1 VCAGNIKTMNLCGDS
16 LSDAL
21 QILAAEVC
29 LRIGQDMLPK
39 CSPITITPLPEIAE
53 DALCTWLCADVHF
66 FTLFKASDV
75 DSTLVFSHTNE
86 ILYHASALAQLA
98 PTCPKDV
105 AFLCQFTFDTLP
117 EGRVPRLLVFDVL
130 TAAPPAQ
137 RGERL
142 RSLQHCLP
150 QPLCCLQWI
159 GYARYLS
166 REFLAALP
174 HATTGV
180 VALQIDNLQ
189 LNCKMKC

>member
-1 VCAGNIKTMNLCGDS
+1 MELCPDP

-21 QILAAEVC
+21 RFLAAEVC
-29 LRIGQDMLPK
+29 LQIGRDMLPK

-53 DALCTWLCADVHF
+53 DSLCTWLCADAHF
-66 FTLFKASDV
+66 FTLFVAGDC
-75 DSTLVFSHTNE
+75 TLIFSHTNE
-86 ILYHASALAQLA
+86 ILYHASPLAQL
-98 PTCPKDV
+98 PPSCPKDV
-105 AFLCQFTFDTLP
+105 AFLCQFTFDALA
-117 EGRVPRLLVFDVL
+117 EGTMPRLLVFDVL
-130 TAAPPAQ
+130 FPAPPAQ

-142 RSLQHCLP
+142 RSLQHYLP
-150 QPLCCLQWI
+150 PLCCVQWI

-180 VALQIDNLQ
+180 VALQTDSLQ

>member
-1 VCAGNIKTMNLCGDS
+1 MNLCGDS

-53 DALCTWLCADVHF
+53 DALCTWLCADAHF

-86 ILYHASALAQLA
+86 MLYHASALAQLA
-98 PTCPKDV
+98 PSCQKDV

-130 TAAPPAQ
+130 AAAPPAQ

-150 QPLCCLQWI
+150 QPLCCVQWI
-159 GYARYLS
+159 GYASYLTG
-166 REFLAALP
+166 EFFAALP
-174 HATTGV
+174 HSMDGV
-180 VALQIDNLQ
+180 VALQQAPLH
-189 LNCKMKC
+189 LNRKLK